1 VPIECD
7 TSSETYAKSSLVRNN
22 LKNIQPLKD
31 ERHPEHVSSI
41 CSDNQT
47 KQEDELQCLEQTPKI
62 SAQFVQSDIKEDM
75 SYERIMDT
83 VPGAGHR
90 REGLKFEEAS
100 AEEEL
105 DILLNSFSSTHL
117 SGSIL
122 NKPFGHNST
131 MQGMKISESN
141 EKVPPTVSSKALALS
156 PIDDDLDDLLSDTS
170 LSFQNEGFTELN
182 TTSQPSLK
190 SNHNIEFE
198 HKKKIVVTTSIDA
211 SVDDILEGT
220 SSCLN
225 KPKQS
230 TSALGQNNTSSGSA
244 PHSGP
249 SNVADDF
256 DSWFD
261 SL

>member
-1 VPIECD
+1 
-7 TSSETYAKSSLVRNN
+7 
-22 LKNIQPLKD
+22 
-31 ERHPEHVSSI
+31 
-41 CSDNQT
+41 
-47 KQEDELQCLEQTPKI
+47 
-62 SAQFVQSDIKEDM
+62 VQSDIKEDM

-105 DILLNSFSSTHL
+105 DILLNSFSSTQL
-117 SGSIL
+117 SGANL

-131 MQGMKISESN
+131 TQGLKTSESN
-141 EKVPPTVSSKALALS
+141 EKVTSTVSSKALALS

-182 TTSQPSLK
+182 ITSQPSLK
-190 SNHNIEFE
+190 SSHNIEFE
-198 HKKKIVVTTSIDA
+198 HKKKIDVTKSIDA
-211 SVDDILEGT
+211 SVDDTLEDT

-230 TSALGQNNTSSGSA
+230 SSALGQNNTSSGGA
-244 PHSGP
+244 PHSDP